1 MSKRKPIC
9 SRKPALA
16 LREDEQ
22 PDNAAPEAALR
33 PQRTTSSDMERAL
46 PHPASSEETGGHAD
60 RDEPG
65 VPGYLGPRTPDAD
78 TPQGPA
84 G

>member
-1 MSKRKPIC
+1 MPKRKPIHW
-9 SRKPALA
+9 RKPARA

-33 PQRTTSSDMERAL
+33 PQRTASSDMERAL
-46 PHPASSEETGGHAD
+46 PHPASSEETGGHTD
-60 RDEPG
+60 RDDPGVSGFLEPG
-65 VPGYLGPRTPDAD
+65 TPGADA
-78 TPQGPA
+78 PQSPA